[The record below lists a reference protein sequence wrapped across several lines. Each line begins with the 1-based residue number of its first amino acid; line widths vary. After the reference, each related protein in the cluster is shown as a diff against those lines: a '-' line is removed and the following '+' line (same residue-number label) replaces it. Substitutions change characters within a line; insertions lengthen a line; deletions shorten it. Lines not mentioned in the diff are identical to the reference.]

1 MPTYQATGPI
11 TATIHIV
18 SGDLRIEADDR
29 QDTVIDVAPSNPSHG
44 PDVLAAEQLR
54 VEFAEGVL
62 RVTGAKGRGVGLLRK
77 PGSVQ
82 LVVKVPQDSA
92 IDAATGLGRVISTGR
107 LGSCRIRTGAG
118 DIQMAD
124 TASLDAVTGIGAI
137 SAGHATGDASIVTG
151 SGAVRVG
158 HVDGR
163 TSVKNSNGDTWLGSA
178 GSAVRVKSSN
188 GSVAVERALG
198 DVKVATANG
207 NLRVDSAERGSVDLR
222 TALGRIEV
230 GVPEGT
236 AARLD
241 LHTSYGSVVSE
252 LKATDQP
259 RPDDAILTMSAHTSA
274 GDILIRRAPIAV

>member
-1 MPTYQATGPI
+1 M
-11 TATIHIV
+11 
-18 SGDLRIEADDR
+18 
-29 QDTVIDVAPSNPSHG
+29 
-44 PDVLAAEQLR
+44 
-54 VEFAEGVL
+54 
-62 RVTGAKGRGVGLLRK
+62 
-77 PGSVQ
+77 
-82 LVVKVPQDSA
+82 
-92 IDAATGLGRVISTGR
+92 
-107 LGSCRIRTGAG
+107 
-118 DIQMAD
+118 
-124 TASLDAVTGIGAI
+124 
-137 SAGHATGDASIVTG
+137 
-151 SGAVRVG
+151 RVG